1 MSKQQYTSA
10 DTSINSVK
18 LPAIYGKLAARD
30 ILRGVSVIDYG
41 CGKYTAH
48 LRTFACEHG
57 AHTWQ
62 GYDKYNQDKDTNRNA
77 LNGLYDVAIVSNV
90 LNVVKEDDI
99 VREIVAHALDL
110 AETVYIT
117 VYSGDKSGVGKPT
130 QNGKSWQRNV
140 GLEWYVDFLSTDD
153 RNHVEKVAGMI
164 KVSRI

>member
-1 MSKQQYTSA
+1 MKQQYASA

-30 ILRGVSVIDYG
+30 ILRGVSVLDYG

-48 LRTFACEHG
+48 LRTFAHEHG

-62 GYDKYNQDKDTNRNA
+62 GYDKYNQDTATNRNA
-77 LNGLYDVAIVSNV
+77 LNGLYDIAIVSNV

-99 VREIVAHALDL
+99 VKDIVAHALDL

-117 VYSGDKSGVGKPT
+117 VYQGDKTGVGKST
-130 QNGKSWQRNV
+130 QNGKSWQRNA
-140 GLEWYVDFLSTDD
+140 GLEWYVDFLSMDSK
-153 RNHVEKVAGMI
+153 NKVEKVAGMI